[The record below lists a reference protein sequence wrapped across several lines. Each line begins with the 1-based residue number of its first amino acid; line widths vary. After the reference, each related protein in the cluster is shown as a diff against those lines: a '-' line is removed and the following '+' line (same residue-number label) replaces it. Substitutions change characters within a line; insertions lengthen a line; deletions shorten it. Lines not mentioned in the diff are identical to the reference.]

1 MLIDTHCH
9 IQNPENFDNPDQVV
23 ADALA
28 AGVEKIVV
36 VGCEPNDWRTVTEFI
51 EKHENV
57 FGICGWHPNYTAE
70 YDPIE
75 LPKLIK
81 VLRHPKILA
90 LGEIGLDYHWDY
102 SPHTLQIQALKDQL
116 RVSEDYN
123 KPVVFHAR
131 EAYSDLLDILEKVPP
146 RKYLFHC
153 FTGTKDEARR
163 ALRLGAWFG
172 CDGPITYKKADEL
185 REVFQFIPVHKIVL
199 ETDSPYMSP
208 EPNRGKPNT
217 PANIP
222 IINKKL
228 AELHGMT
235 EEEMADQTTLNAK
248 DFFGF

>member
-9 IQNPENFDNPDQVV
+9 IQNLENFDDPDQVV

-57 FGICGWHPNYTAE
+57 YGICGWHPNYTAE

-131 EAYSDLLDILEKVPP
+131 EAYSDLLDILEKAPP

-153 FTGTKDEARR
+153 FAGTKDEARR
-163 ALRLGAWFG
+163 ALMLGAWFG

-185 REVFQFIPVHKIVL
+185 REVFKFIPLHKIVL

-208 EPNRGKPNT
+208 EPSRGKPNT

>member
-1 MLIDTHCH
+1 M
-9 IQNPENFDNPDQVV
+9 
-23 ADALA
+23 ADAKA

-36 VGCEPNDWRTVTEFI
+36 VGCEPNDWVAVLAFI

-57 FGICGWHPNYTAE
+57 YGICGWHPNYTAD

-90 LGEIGLDYHWDY
+90 LGEIGLDYHWEY

-153 FTGTKDEARR
+153 FAGTKDEARR

-172 CDGPITYKKADEL
+172 CDGPITYKKSDEL
-185 REVFQFIPVHKIVL
+185 REVFKFIPVHKILL

-208 EPNRGKPNT
+208 EPFRGKPNT

-222 IINKKL
+222 IINKAL
-228 AELHGMT
+228 AAIHEMT
-235 EEEMADQTTLNAK
+235 EEDMADQTTLNAK

>member
-9 IQNPENFDNPDQVV
+9 IQNPENFADPDQIV
-23 ADALA
+23 ADAKA
-28 AGVEKIVV
+28 VGVEKIVV
-36 VGCEPNDWRTVTEFI
+36 VGCEPNDWRTVLEFI
-51 EKHENV
+51 DKHENV
-57 FGICGWHPNYTAE
+57 YGICGWHPNYTTD

-90 LGEIGLDYHWDY
+90 LGEIGLDYHWEY

-153 FTGTKDEARR
+153 FAGTKDEARR

-172 CDGPITYKKADEL
+172 CDGPITYKKSDEL
-185 REVFQFIPVHKIVL
+185 REVFKFIPVHKILL

-208 EPNRGKPNT
+208 EPFRGKPNT

-222 IINKKL
+222 IINKAL
-228 AELHGMT
+228 AAIHEMT
-235 EEEMADQTTLNAK
+235 EEDMADQTTLNAK